1 MGEKLMRK
9 QNPPQA
15 YLENADYLERYLRL
29 SVILPIYAIASL
41 LCIGI
46 VTLTFTL
53 LIHNGVLSST
63 PPVISAFVT
72 LLCLPVAA
80 AILFCF
86 LRPRDPV
93 SAWLLGGVE
102 TWRQPLEMHRED
114 CTFKELLGSGEG
126 LCVKVAVYYPVKH
139 YSQDVKERLYLYMQ
153 SALARDCSMRIAVP
167 DNGKVES
174 AIEPALEIVAS
185 ERDVPVLYSEVVEV
199 ATIQADFNFQEGDLE
214 SAEFWRTGT

>member
-1 MGEKLMRK
+1 MRK

-15 YLENADYLERYLRL
+15 YLENADFLERYLRL

-72 LLCLPVAA
+72 LLCLPAAA
-80 AILFCF
+80 AILFCL

-93 SAWLLGGVE
+93 SAWLVGGVK

-126 LCVKVAVYYPVKH
+126 LCVKVAVYYPVRNH
-139 YSQDVKERLYLYMQ
+139 TQDIKERLYLYMQ

-167 DNGKVES
+167 DNGQVET

-185 ERDVPVLYSEVVEV
+185 ERGVPVLYSEVMEV
-199 ATIQADFNFQEGDLE
+199 ATMQADNNFQEGDLE